1 MALAKQTTLRL
12 FSATTR
18 EARSAFTPVIE
29 DFGRR
34 AKRTRRYHARR
45 DAT

>member
-12 FSATTR
+12 FSDAAY
-18 EARSAFTPVIE
+18 EARSAFPPVIE

-34 AKRTRRYHARR
+34 AKPVTLPRAV
-45 DAT
+45 

>member
-12 FSATTR
+12 FSDITC
-18 EARSAFTPVIE
+18 EAQSAFTPTVE

-34 AKRTRRYHARR
+34 AKCQGRYQARC
-45 DAT
+45 DAF